1 MAAAGLQLK
10 DVANQLERHE
20 SKLKAKEASL
30 RRKLNEELE
39 QQETVRQRRAFYSSL
54 ETSIGTKTIEAQSSL
69 ANAKEEFNRYVSVDL
84 EIICVASQRRRPF

>member
-54 ETSIGTKTIEAQSSL
+54 ETSIGPKTIEAQSSL